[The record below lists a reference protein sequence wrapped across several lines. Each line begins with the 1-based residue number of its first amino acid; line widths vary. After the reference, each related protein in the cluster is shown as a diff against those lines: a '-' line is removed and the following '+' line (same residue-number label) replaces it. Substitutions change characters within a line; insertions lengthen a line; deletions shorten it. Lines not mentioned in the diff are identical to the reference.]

1 MPLHKQNPNTPPI
14 PTTMKRILTILVIAT
29 GFTGSGMAATS
40 SSDKLLPEKHGS
52 AVREIVRTAVRHF
65 LNFRKETPLSAEQ
78 RASVTKILE
87 SHRDEIR
94 AQMTKGRDARRAM
107 AEAAKKDANS
117 AATRAAAEKLGDVT
131 RDRALL
137 IAKIGAEVRP
147 LLTPEQ
153 QKHIEAARGELESL
167 VDAALNQIGG

>member
-1 MPLHKQNPNTPPI
+1 
-14 PTTMKRILTILVIAT
+14 MKRILTILVIAT

-40 SSDKLLPEKHGS
+40 SSDTLLPEKHGS

-94 AQMTKGRDARRAM
+94 AQMNKGRDARRAM

-117 AATRAAAEKLGDVT
+117 AVTSAAAEKLGDVT

-137 IAKIGAEVRP
+137 VARIGAEVRP

-153 QKHIEAARGELESL
+153 QKHIETARGELESL

>member
-1 MPLHKQNPNTPPI
+1 
-14 PTTMKRILTILVIAT
+14 MKRMLTFFVIAASIT
-29 GFTGSGMAATS
+29 GIGFAASS
-40 SSDKLLPEKHGS
+40 SSDTLLPEKHGS
-52 AVREIVRTAVRHF
+52 AVREIVRTAVRHV
-65 LNFRKETPLSAEQ
+65 LNFRKETPFTAEQ
-78 RASVTKILE
+78 RASVSKILE

-94 AQMTKGRDARRAM
+94 AQMTQGREARRTM

-117 AATRAAAEKLGDVT
+117 AVTRTAAEKLGDIT

-153 QKHIEAARGELESL
+153 QKHIETARGELESL
-167 VDAALNQIGG
+167 VDAAMNQIGG

>member
-1 MPLHKQNPNTPPI
+1 
-14 PTTMKRILTILVIAT
+14 MKRILTFLVIAAGVT
-29 GFTGSGMAATS
+29 GIGMAATS
-40 SSDKLLPEKHGS
+40 SSDTLLPEKHGS

-65 LNFRKETPLSAEQ
+65 LNFRKESPLSAEQ

-94 AQMTKGRDARRAM
+94 AHMTKGRDARRAM
-107 AEAAKKDANS
+107 GEAAKKDANS

-153 QKHIEAARGELESL
+153 QKHIETARGELESL

>member
-1 MPLHKQNPNTPPI
+1 
-14 PTTMKRILTILVIAT
+14 MKGLITFLVIAAGIT
-29 GFTGSGMAATS
+29 GIGF
-40 SSDKLLPEKHGS
+40 
-52 AVREIVRTAVRHF
+52 
-65 LNFRKETPLSAEQ
+65 
-78 RASVTKILE
+78 
-87 SHRDEIR
+87 
-94 AQMTKGRDARRAM
+94 
-107 AEAAKKDANS
+107 
-117 AATRAAAEKLGDVT
+117 AATRSAAEKLGDVT

>member
-1 MPLHKQNPNTPPI
+1 
-14 PTTMKRILTILVIAT
+14 MKRILTFLVIVVGVT
-29 GFTGSGMAATS
+29 SIGYAAS
-40 SSDKLLPEKHGS
+40 SSDTLLPEKHGS

-94 AQMTKGRDARRAM
+94 AQMTQGSDARRAM

-147 LLTPEQ
+147 LLTSEQ
-153 QKHIEAARGELESL
+153 QKHIETARGELESL
-167 VDAALNQIGG
+167 VDAAMNQIGG

>member
-1 MPLHKQNPNTPPI
+1 
-14 PTTMKRILTILVIAT
+14 MKRLLTLLVAVAGLT
-29 GFTGSGMAATS
+29 GIGMAAS
-40 SSDKLLPEKHGS
+40 SSSETALPEKHAS
-52 AVREIVRTAVRHF
+52 SLREIARTAVRHL

-87 SHRDEIR
+87 THREEIR
-94 AQMTKGRDARRAM
+94 AQMTTGRDARRAM

-153 QKHIEAARGELESL
+153 QKHIETARGELESL
-167 VDAALNQIGG
+167 VDAALSQIGG

>member
-1 MPLHKQNPNTPPI
+1 
-14 PTTMKRILTILVIAT
+14 MKRLITFLVIAAGIT
-29 GFTGSGMAATS
+29 GIGFAATS
-40 SSDKLLPEKHGS
+40 SSDTLPPEKHGS
-52 AVREIVRTAVRHF
+52 ALREIVRTAVRHF

-117 AATRAAAEKLGDVT
+117 AATRSAAEKLGDVT

>member
-1 MPLHKQNPNTPPI
+1 
-14 PTTMKRILTILVIAT
+14 MKRILTFLVIAAGVT
-29 GFTGSGMAATS
+29 GIGMAATT
-40 SSDKLLPEKHGS
+40 SSDTLLPEKHGS
-52 AVREIVRTAVRHF
+52 TVREIVRTAVRHF
-65 LNFRKETPLSAEQ
+65 LNFRKESPLSAEQ
-78 RASVTKILE
+78 RASVQKILE
-87 SHRDEIR
+87 SHRTEIR
-94 AQMTKGRDARRAM
+94 AQMTQGRDARRAM

-131 RDRALL
+131 RDRALF

-167 VDAALNQIGG
+167 VDAAMSQIGG

>member
-1 MPLHKQNPNTPPI
+1 
-14 PTTMKRILTILVIAT
+14 MKRILTILVIAT

>member
-1 MPLHKQNPNTPPI
+1 
-14 PTTMKRILTILVIAT
+14 MKRILTILVIAT

-40 SSDKLLPEKHGS
+40 SSDTLLPEKHGS

-65 LNFRKETPLSAEQ
+65 LNFRKESPLSAEQ

-117 AATRAAAEKLGDVT
+117 AATRSAAEKLGDVT
-131 RDRALL
+131 CDRALL

>member
-1 MPLHKQNPNTPPI
+1 
-14 PTTMKRILTILVIAT
+14 MKRILTFLVIAAGVT
-29 GFTGSGMAATS
+29 GIGMAATS
-40 SSDKLLPEKHGS
+40 SSDTLLPEKHGS

-94 AQMTKGRDARRAM
+94 AQMTQGCDARRAM
-107 AEAAKKDANS
+107 AEAAKADANS

>member
-1 MPLHKQNPNTPPI
+1 
-14 PTTMKRILTILVIAT
+14 MKRLITFLVIAAGIT
-29 GFTGSGMAATS
+29 GIGFAATS
-40 SSDKLLPEKHGS
+40 SSDTLLP
-52 AVREIVRTAVRHF
+52 
-65 LNFRKETPLSAEQ
+65 
-78 RASVTKILE
+78 
-87 SHRDEIR
+87 
-94 AQMTKGRDARRAM
+94 
-107 AEAAKKDANS
+107 EAAKKDANS
-117 AATRAAAEKLGDVT
+117 AATRSAAEKLGDVT

>member
-1 MPLHKQNPNTPPI
+1 
-14 PTTMKRILTILVIAT
+14 MKRLITFLVIAAGIT
-29 GFTGSGMAATS
+29 GIGFAATS
-40 SSDKLLPEKHGS
+40 SSDTLPPEKHGS
-52 AVREIVRTAVRHF
+52 ALREIVRTAVRHF

-94 AQMTKGRDARRAM
+94 AQMTQGRDARRAM

-117 AATRAAAEKLGDVT
+117 AATRSAAEKLGDVT

>member
-1 MPLHKQNPNTPPI
+1 
-14 PTTMKRILTILVIAT
+14 MKRLITFLVIAAGVT
-29 GFTGSGMAATS
+29 GIGFAAGS
-40 SSDKLLPEKHGS
+40 SSDTLLPEKHGS
-52 AVREIVRTAVRHF
+52 AMREIVRAAVRHF

-78 RASVTKILE
+78 RASVAKILE
-87 SHRDEIR
+87 LHRDEIR
-94 AQMTKGRDARRAM
+94 AQMTQGRDARRAM

-117 AATRAAAEKLGDVT
+117 AATRSAAEKLGDVT